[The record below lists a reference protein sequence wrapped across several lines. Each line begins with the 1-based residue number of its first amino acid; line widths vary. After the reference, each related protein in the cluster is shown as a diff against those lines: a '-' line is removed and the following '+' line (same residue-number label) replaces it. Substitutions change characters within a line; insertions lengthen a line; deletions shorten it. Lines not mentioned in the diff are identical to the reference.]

1 MICVLVASRAWQRC
15 PAPPILVL
23 LSVKWWQF
31 APDDKIF
38 PDSARWSHLGV
49 ARTCWFGRPLGW
61 NPLRF
66 HKCVTGCKFM
76 AMFCL
81 TIYWVCPRRCP
92 FHAIS
97 VMLESVCLA
106 NSAIHR
112 GRGNTSFC
120 TARPLVNWLA
130 DSFCKTRWQHD
141 WPGSNRWV
149 SHNLFYNIHTSVEPA
164 SNSEL
169 TTSISHPHID
179 CAHITT
185 RKCCTHATTRQSK
198 RTQHDHIHLQTQ
210 KGKIIRRCGC
220 NYSCNLRSCYEHIYK
235 YILWCDFMLTYT
247 ENLQKKTQVRIHIH
261 RHRHIHLHVYI
272 RIHVQLKHTYI
283 YIYMYMSKSYS

>member
-1 MICVLVASRAWQRC
+1 M
-15 PAPPILVL
+15 
-23 LSVKWWQF
+23 
-31 APDDKIF
+31 
-38 PDSARWSHLGV
+38 
-49 ARTCWFGRPLGW
+49 
-61 NPLRF
+61 
-66 HKCVTGCKFM
+66 
-76 AMFCL
+76 MFCL

-149 SHNLFYNIHTSVEPA
+149 SHNLCYNIHTSVAPA

-198 RTQHDHIHLQTQ
+198 IHNMT
-210 KGKIIRRCGC
+210 
-220 NYSCNLRSCYEHIYK
+220 
-235 YILWCDFMLTYT
+235 
-247 ENLQKKTQVRIHIH
+247 IHTC
-261 RHRHIHLHVYI
+261 
-272 RIHVQLKHTYI
+272 KHTKFPGQ
-283 YIYMYMSKSYS
+283 SRKFQGFRCPGYSLDWHDAILRHNSSWTSNEN